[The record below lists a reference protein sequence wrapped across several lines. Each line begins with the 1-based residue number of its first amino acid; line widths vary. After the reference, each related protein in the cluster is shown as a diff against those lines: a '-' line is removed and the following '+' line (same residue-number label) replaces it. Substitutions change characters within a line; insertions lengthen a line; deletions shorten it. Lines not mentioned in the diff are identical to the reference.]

1 MTEKQPSAEAIALVM
16 RIKGIYRHGHEH
28 DEADALAL
36 DAFAARSRRE
46 AITEC
51 ADVCRSLGQ
60 YSGRNVQPA
69 IEQIAD
75 QIAALNEAVFSALR
89 PRSEAAKPTHNY
101 AHRDKTEEWDM
112 THPPGD

>member
-1 MTEKQPSAEAIALVM
+1 MLVGQIPAPANQRLVLAAIAMADLFPSAEAIALVM

-28 DEADALAL
+28 DEAAALAL
-36 DAFAARSRRE
+36 DALAARSRRE

-75 QIAALNEAVFSALR
+75 QIAALNEK
-89 PRSEAAKPTHNY
+89 E
-101 AHRDKTEEWDM
+101 D
-112 THPPGD
+112 

>member
-1 MTEKQPSAEAIALVM
+1 MTEKQPSAEAIEAANLWWDQGRFLAL
-16 RIKGIYRHGHEH
+16 RTR
-28 DEADALAL
+28 ADWIGVRDSFAAAL

-60 YSGRNVQPA
+60 YGGRNVQPA

-75 QIAALNEAVFSALR
+75 QIAALNE
-89 PRSEAAKPTHNY
+89 
-101 AHRDKTEEWDM
+101 TED
-112 THPPGD
+112 

>member
-1 MTEKQPSAEAIALVM
+1 MTEKQPSAEAITLVM
-16 RIKGIYRHGHEH
+16 RIKGIYRHGHEY

-36 DAFAARSRRE
+36 DALAARSRRE

-75 QIAALNEAVFSALR
+75 QIAALNEK
-89 PRSEAAKPTHNY
+89 E
-101 AHRDKTEEWDM
+101 D
-112 THPPGD
+112 